1 MHSKDKFKTFWWQSD
16 KKQVSDFVFDA
27 ISYVDENQAYRGS
40 SDLRHLR
47 LYSNAP
53 ILGLGNSTYARA
65 PSSGVGSTN
74 RLALNIVHSMIST
87 IVSKIMKNR
96 PRPMFLTS
104 GGDYTMKRRAK
115 LLNKFV
121 QGLFYGTDMYEVG
134 TAACLDSCI
143 FGTGFIKILEEDG
156 EVRAERVFPYEILV
170 DDAEAI
176 YGKPRQIF
184 QRKVVNREVLIS
196 HFPEFEKEIR
206 NAQEVDNMTGYQ
218 GVPVFDQVTVIEAW
232 HLPSSRDS
240 KDGRHVMCVSN
251 ACLVD
256 EAYTRQYFPF
266 VSLRWS
272 ERALGFWGQGIAEQ
286 LTGLQIEINK
296 LLKTIQVAMNL
307 ISVPKIFIERGSKVS
322 KSHLNNEIGGI
333 IEYAGT
339 PPIYK
344 TAQAI
349 NPEMFNH
356 LERLYTKAYEI
367 IGVSQLSAAS
377 RKPTGLDS
385 GRALREFSDI
395 ESERFLSFARSY
407 EKMYLDAAKIMVNM
421 ARDLHEEGHKDFS
434 VTSFTKSTMQE
445 IAWSDI
451 NLKENQYIMQVFPTS
466 LLPVTPAARL
476 QTVEEMMRTGL
487 LSREDGLALLDFPDL
502 EGVQSLETAAIDEI
516 ERVIENIIENGEY
529 TTPEPFT
536 NLGLAMKKMNQA
548 YIRAKLD
555 NVPEEKLELMRRY
568 VADAQ
573 GLITQA
579 REAEQQQ
586 MMMMQMQQQA
596 MQQQQQQTAPQ
607 VQSTMSAQATPG
619 LPS

>member
-1 MHSKDKFKTFWWQSD
+1 
-16 KKQVSDFVFDA
+16 
-27 ISYVDENQAYRGS
+27 
-40 SDLRHLR
+40 
-47 LYSNAP
+47 
-53 ILGLGNSTYARA
+53 
-65 PSSGVGSTN
+65 
-74 RLALNIVHSMIST
+74 
-87 IVSKIMKNR
+87 
-96 PRPMFLTS
+96 
-104 GGDYTMKRRAK
+104 
-115 LLNKFV
+115 
-121 QGLFYGTDMYEVG
+121 
-134 TAACLDSCI
+134 
-143 FGTGFIKILEEDG
+143 
-156 EVRAERVFPYEILV
+156 
-170 DDAEAI
+170 
-176 YGKPRQIF
+176 
-184 QRKVVNREVLIS
+184 VNREVLIS

-206 NAQEVDNMTGYQ
+206 NAQEADNMTGYQ

-256 EAYTRQYFPF
+256 EVYTRKYFPF

-487 LSREDGLALLDFPDL
+487 LGREDGLALLDFPDL

-579 REAEQQQ
+579 REAERQQI
-586 MMMMQMQQQA
+586 MMMQMQQQA